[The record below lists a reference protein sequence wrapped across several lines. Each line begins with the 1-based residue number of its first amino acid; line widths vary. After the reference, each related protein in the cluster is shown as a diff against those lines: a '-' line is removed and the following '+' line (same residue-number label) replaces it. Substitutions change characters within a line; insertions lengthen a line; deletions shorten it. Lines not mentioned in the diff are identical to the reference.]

1 VSGYL
6 TGEEMDVT
14 KKSKVEVRD
23 ETLWAIKEA
32 LDNSNGLV
40 IHISWLSDEGMVRH
54 YNSQRDF
61 LIEDLEGVK
70 NNMDAF
76 IDTNLKSHVSHT
88 TQARRG
94 K

>member
-1 VSGYL
+1 
-6 TGEEMDVT
+6 MDVT

-32 LDNSNGLV
+32 LDNSQGFV
-40 IHISWLSDEGMVRH
+40 VHISWLTDDGVVRH

-70 NNMDAF
+70 NNVSTF

-88 TQARRG
+88 AKAKRG
-94 K
+94 S

>member
-1 VSGYL
+1 
-6 TGEEMDVT
+6 MDVT

-32 LDNSNGLV
+32 LDNSSGFV
-40 IHISWLSDEGMVRH
+40 IHISWLTDDGVVRH

-61 LIEDLEGVK
+61 LIEDLKGVK
-70 NNMDAF
+70 DNVSSF
-76 IDTNLKSHVSHT
+76 IDTNLESHVSHIA
-88 TQARRG
+88 QAKRG